1 MGFSPWGRKESDTT
15 ERLNVN
21 NLLRG
26 YLPYLVMLTKVSSR
40 ALSLK
45 KGPFGYLVLE
55 VNIDLSHIIIITSV
69 VLE

>member
-55 VNIDLSHIIIITSV
+55 VNIDLSHVIIITSV